1 MFSICFGIVGGSIC
15 LLVMF
20 VAVKPYVKAGGL
32 QMIQKVNMEHL
43 KLNYIGMNINLLFPN
58 MIVLF

>member
-1 MFSICFGIVGGSIC
+1 MR
-15 LLVMF
+15 LLVLF
-20 VAVKPYVKAGGL
+20 VAVKPYMTTWGL

>member
-1 MFSICFGIVGGSIC
+1 MR

-20 VAVKPYVKAGGL
+20 VAVKPYIKKTRGL

-43 KLNYIGMNINLLFPN
+43 ELNYISMNINLLFPN

>member
-1 MFSICFGIVGGSIC
+1 MR

-20 VAVKPYVKAGGL
+20 VAVKPYIKAWGL

-43 KLNYIGMNINLLFPN
+43 ELNYISMNINLLFPN
-58 MIVLF
+58 INLLFPNTIVLF